1 MGGGRRGGPGRRAS
15 IAGTP
20 GGKEESLATTPHK
33 SLRVLFV
40 DDEKSLQEFMRSE
53 LPRLGHEVT
62 VCPDGRAALKVLEK
76 NTFDAAILDLRMP
89 GMTGIEVLE
98 HLKKVSPDTEAIVM
112 TGHASTDTA
121 IQAMR
126 LGAFDYIT
134 KPCKLAEIEA
144 ILAKVAEKR
153 ILQHQNLALQSR
165 VQAAEGPTVLVGN
178 SAPMAG
184 VQRLIA
190 TVAPT

>member
-1 MGGGRRGGPGRRAS
+1 MNDVQIGRP
-15 IAGTP
+15 
-20 GGKEESLATTPHK
+20 ATRELT
-33 SLRVLFV
+33 SLRILFA

-62 VCPDGRAALKVLEK
+62 VCPDGRAAVKVLEK

-98 HLKKVSPDTEAIVM
+98 QLKKVSPDTEAIVM

-121 IQAMR
+121 IAAMR

-134 KPCKLAEIEA
+134 KPGKRAEIEA
-144 ILAKVAEKR
+144 ILTKVAEKR

-165 VQAAEGPTVLVGN
+165 VQAVEGPTVL
-178 SAPMAG
+178 
-184 VQRLIA
+184 
-190 TVAPT
+190 